1 MLDFSL
7 ASVVSHCASDNWT
20 NVRARE
26 LPTFYDSY
34 TNLKQLHIYFIQLYK
49 AQWFY
54 TGWHKLLTAED
65 THVFKIYMVHCMHM
79 SICSSNSYYPMY
91 AVLKL
96 WNNTTTWPDYKF
108 SKHQL
113 KLVITRKYQN
123 NILRGPTCHVVMQH
137 LSVSSLPC
145 TDGNYMYQYRCNVCS
160 SISYIC
166 RWWIKDD
173 HTWKSWGLFD
183 NLCLAVLLLLRF
195 FLPKELKKNS
205 YFWLLEIDLHLTIIY
220 KSVIKTT

>member
-26 LPTFYDSY
+26 LPAFYDSY
-34 TNLKQLHIYFIQLYK
+34 TNLKQFHIYFIQLYK
-49 AQWFY
+49 PQWFY
-54 TGWHKLLTAED
+54 IGWHKLLTAED

-108 SKHQL
+108 SKHHL

-123 NILRGPTCHVVMQH
+123 NILRGSTCHVVMQH
-137 LSVSSLPC
+137 LSMSSLPC
-145 TDGNYMYQYRCNVCS
+145 TDGNYMYQYRYNVCS
-160 SISYIC
+160 SISYM
-166 RWWIKDD
+166 
-173 HTWKSWGLFD
+173 
-183 NLCLAVLLLLRF
+183 
-195 FLPKELKKNS
+195 
-205 YFWLLEIDLHLTIIY
+205 
-220 KSVIKTT
+220 